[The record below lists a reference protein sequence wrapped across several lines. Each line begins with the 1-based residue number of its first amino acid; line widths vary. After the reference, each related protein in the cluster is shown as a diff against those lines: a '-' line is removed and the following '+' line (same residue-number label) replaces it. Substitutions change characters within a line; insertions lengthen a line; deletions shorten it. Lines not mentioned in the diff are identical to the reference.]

1 MRIKKTSETR
11 PLASHTV
18 NAYSESES
26 NAYSCDYVNGAL
38 DYSTE
43 EVNTHKKWVDGK
55 DIYRKVIYISALP
68 SSTGP
73 ATAYSPGITGT
84 INFIKSLTGTT
95 SNGIIMNGNRP
106 ENASAEIG
114 LFFDMSSANI
124 MISVG
129 QDRSN
134 LSAYVTLEYTK
145 TTQSTRSVNTYSGD
159 IEEKKDIA
167 IDDGGEEKPIDDEN
181 DESNK

>member
-1 MRIKKTSETR
+1 MIIQKTSETR

-26 NAYSCDYVNGAL
+26 NAYSCDYVNKL
-38 DYSTE
+38 NTYSTDE
-43 EVNTHKKWVDGK
+43 IRVGTWIDGK
-55 DIYRKVIYISALP
+55 PIYRKVIYISALP

-106 ENASAEIG
+106 ENAAAEIG
-114 LFFDMSSANI
+114 LFFDISSANI

-145 TTQSTRSVNTYSGD
+145 TTD
-159 IEEKKDIA
+159 
-167 IDDGGEEKPIDDEN
+167 
-181 DESNK
+181 